1 MTDFRSRVE
10 EDRGLL
16 KKIELFIPGF
26 KGYRKR
32 EDIRAADSLLRQQLA
47 NRLGE
52 VNKKFENCREELVQ
66 ATELSLISDAG
77 DILKSSRNIEN
88 KIRHA
93 EQGYSGISA
102 DIRIEEEEI
111 NKIYEWDLA
120 LLQTIESLGKL
131 ADDLN
136 VSITGKDGTAAQK
149 IRNIRKAL
157 NDFNSTFDKRIAIIA
172 GLEVS

>member
-26 KGYRKR
+26 KGYRER

-52 VNKKFENCREELVQ
+52 VNKKFENCREELVR

-77 DILKSSRNIEN
+77 DIL
-88 KIRHA
+88 
-93 EQGYSGISA
+93 
-102 DIRIEEEEI
+102 
-111 NKIYEWDLA
+111 
-120 LLQTIESLGKL
+120 ES
-131 ADDLN
+131 
-136 VSITGKDGTAAQK
+136 
-149 IRNIRKAL
+149 
-157 NDFNSTFDKRIAIIA
+157 
-172 GLEVS
+172 